1 MDSIKKM
8 SEYRIMNKELRNSK
22 FSVRRS
28 IFLSRYTCARIDMEM
43 KRPGVRKIVNLQLSI
58 VNFNGYTSSRFNPAI
73 TMAGSGTDPSTALGT
88 GIPAAIPSIPCSW

>member
-43 KRPGVRKIVNLQLSI
+43 KRPGGKSEDRRQRTEDS
-58 VNFNGYTSSRFNPAI
+58 NPSPVLRPPPRAI
-73 TMAGSGTDPSTALGT
+73 TPISGPNAQTHT
-88 GIPAAIPSIPCSW
+88 GCHSQHSL